1 MYFICSCVHAQSC
14 LSLCKLSSPPGSSVP
29 GVFQARILEWV
40 AISYSRGSSRPR
52 DWTCV
57 LCIGR
62 HIFFYRCV
70 TWEACTL
77 FEYWQ
82 IKVHLQKSGLPLAS
96 EEILGYLA
104 NVQKIRLSKCS
115 DTDMYCFF
123 CVCVRTTLGIREIP
137 VLHFMLLPLMLICCN

>member
-1 MYFICSCVHAQSC
+1 MSE
-14 LSLCKLSSPPGSSVP
+14 SLQTLQPSRLLCPWSLPGKDT
-29 GVFQARILEWV
+29 GVGCHFLLQGIFLTQRLNLCPLHWQA
-40 AISYSRGSSRPR
+40 Y
-52 DWTCV
+52 
-57 LCIGR
+57 
-62 HIFFYRCV
+62 FFYRCV

-82 IKVHLQKSGLPLAS
+82 IKAHLQKSGLPLAS

-123 CVCVRTTLGIREIP
+123 CVCVRTTLGIRAIP

>member
-14 LSLCKLSSPPGSSVP
+14 LSLCKLSSPAGSSVP

-40 AISYSRGSSRPR
+40 AISYSRGSSWP
-52 DWTCV
+52 CV
-57 LCIGR
+57 RNLCPL
-62 HIFFYRCV
+62 HWQAYFFYRCV

-82 IKVHLQKSGLPLAS
+82 IKAHLQKSGLPLAS

-115 DTDMYCFF
+115 DTDMYCFL
-123 CVCVRTTLGIREIP
+123 CVCVRTTLGIRAIP